1 MTWPAPAWAQ
11 YISQFFP
18 SGVPGYQDET
28 GVTVASRLRA
38 PYEPQGVHVGDF
50 LVHAGLGESLG
61 YRSNVAGFAGA
72 PGSWFA
78 ETAPSATI
86 VSDWSRDQLGAAVTV
101 DNTRYF
107 STPKQDTTDWT
118 VAIGGG
124 YTIGR
129 ENLTAG
135 YSHLSLHELPNAIG
149 SPLSQTPIPY
159 TVDDARLSYAFDQG
173 RFKFIPR
180 VDVQLYQYGDA
191 TVLGVPI
198 SQSFDNRVVA
208 TAGVETHYA
217 LTDQHSLLFVARG
230 TESRYTDTP
239 AGQPTCN
246 SQSILALGGIDYQAD
261 GPWRYR
267 LLVGVERRG
276 FDAAQYATHTAPIA
290 EASVIW
296 TPTGLTTVTGTLSR
310 TIEDATQL
318 GTAGYTLTQ
327 GSVVVDHEY
336 LRNVLLQ
343 AKGSLQAADYLQGGT
358 TQTSYSFGAGAQ
370 WLLNQHLRVAL
381 TYSFTQQT
389 GSRPGP
395 GVPLAAARGGYSYGN
410 YNQNALLLTVRVAL

>member
-1 MTWPAPAWAQ
+1 MSALRQPDPGSVRTRWRDRWGFLAVFGVVVTWPAPAWAQ

-50 LVHAGLGESLG
+50 LLNANLGKSLG

-107 STPKQDTTDWT
+107 STPRQNTTDWT

-173 RFKFIPR
+173 RFKVIPR

-239 AGQPTCN
+239 AGQPTNN
-246 SQSILALGGIDYQAD
+246 SQSILALAGIDYQAD

-267 LLVGVERRG
+267 LACRHRAARFRRRAIRDAHRADRRG
-276 FDAAQYATHTAPIA
+276 ERDLDADGIDDGDRDA
-290 EASVIW
+290 
-296 TPTGLTTVTGTLSR
+296 VTDDR
-310 TIEDATQL
+310 
-318 GTAGYTLTQ
+318 
-327 GSVVVDHEY
+327 
-336 LRNVLLQ
+336 
-343 AKGSLQAADYLQGGT
+343 
-358 TQTSYSFGAGAQ
+358 
-370 WLLNQHLRVAL
+370 
-381 TYSFTQQT
+381 
-389 GSRPGP
+389 GSRRS
-395 GVPLAAARGGYSYGN
+395 LAPPAIR
-410 YNQNALLLTVRVAL
+410 